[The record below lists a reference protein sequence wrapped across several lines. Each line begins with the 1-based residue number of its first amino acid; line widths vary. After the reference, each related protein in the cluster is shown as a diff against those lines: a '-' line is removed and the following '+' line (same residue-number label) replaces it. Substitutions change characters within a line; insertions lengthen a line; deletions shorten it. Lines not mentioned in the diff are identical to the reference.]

1 MPEEEKPE
9 VVEEEED
16 EVIGEGEATEEE
28 AKPGFLAS
36 LKTKFGKILIYS
48 IGAILVIL
56 ISVGAAYFVVSRFT
70 KEGPREIG
78 GKIHIPPPKP
88 YQIMELGEFTI
99 SISGDDEEPHFI
111 RVKVSLAYQE
121 RKMEL
126 QAELGKRRIQIK
138 DKINMIISR
147 KTKKELG
154 TPDGKSNLKVEIK
167 QQINQLLQS
176 GEIMDVYFP
185 DITVM

>member
-9 VVEEEED
+9 VEEEEE
-16 EVIGEGEATEEE
+16 EVVGEGEAAEEE
-28 AKPGFLAS
+28 AKPGFFAS
-36 LKTKFGKILIYS
+36 LKTRLGKILIYS

-56 ISVGAAYFVVSRFT
+56 IAVGASCLVSTRLT
-70 KEGPREIG
+70 KEGIREIG
-78 GKIHIPPPKP
+78 GEIHVQRREP